1 MLETRTRI
9 RLKFARLAKAA
20 GLSHLEQI
28 KALRGLAAASGLR
41 FLPMKHGKGLVP
53 KMAFG
58 PAISVGYESRCEFA
72 DLYLA
77 EFVRDADAERRL
89 RSVSSE
95 LYELVSVKRVP
106 LLFPSIEAAAGA
118 AEYAIEADLPAGF
131 SQKDIDAFLAR
142 PEALY
147 EKVKPSGEK
156 ETIDVK
162 PLICRAEFD
171 PAAPAL
177 ALVLRF
183 EPGKNVK
190 PEAVLGMLA
199 PGAEIKRIV
208 RLELFWLDSKGKLQ
222 VF

>member
-1 MLETRTRI
+1 MENAPGVRI

-20 GLSHLEQI
+20 NLSHLEQI

-41 FLPMKHGKGLVP
+41 YLPMKQGKGMAP

-89 RSVSSE
+89 RSVGSE
-95 LYELVSVKRVP
+95 LYELVSAKRVP
-106 LLFPSIEAAAGA
+106 LLFPSIEAAVNAV
-118 AEYAIEADLPAGF
+118 EYTIEAGFPAGF

-147 EKVKPSGEK
+147 EKVKTTGEK

-162 PLICRAEFD
+162 PLIQSAEYD
-171 PAAPAL
+171 PAASAL
-177 ALVLRF
+177 KLVLRF
-183 EPGKNVK
+183 VPGKNVK
-190 PEAVLGMLA
+190 PEAVLGMIVPA
-199 PGAEIKRIV
+199 AIKRIV
-208 RLELFWLDSKGKLQ
+208 RRELYWLDSNGKLQ